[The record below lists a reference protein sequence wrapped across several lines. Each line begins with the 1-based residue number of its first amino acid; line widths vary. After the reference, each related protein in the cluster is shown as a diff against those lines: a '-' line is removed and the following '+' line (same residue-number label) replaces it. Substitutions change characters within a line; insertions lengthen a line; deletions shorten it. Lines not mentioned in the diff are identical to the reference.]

1 MAGNGKS
8 KTSAAQTETELKQ
21 IEAVRLRR
29 EGLTFSEIAERLRY
43 ANKSCAFAAYTTGL
57 SKARSKEVDAL
68 REEQGSM
75 LDELLLE
82 PYEAALE
89 GDLDALSAVLKI
101 MERKAR
107 LHCLD
112 KKDIPVKVDLP
123 RLEKPEDAV
132 AVVAALLNKAA
143 EGSLSPEDAGKL
155 AGLVQSMLRVSEVT
169 ELVERLRKLEEQY
182 GNESEHNQEACGSPG
197 ADSRSQ
203 KWGL

>member
-1 MAGNGKS
+1 M
-8 KTSAAQTETELKQ
+8 KQ
-21 IEAVRLRR
+21 IEAVRLKRD
-29 EGLTFSEIAERLRY
+29 GLTFQEIADRLGY
-43 ANKSCAFAAYTTGL
+43 ANRSCAYGAYAAGL

-68 REEQGSM
+68 REEQGAM
-75 LDELLLE
+75 LDELLVE
-82 PYEAALE
+82 PYEAALA
-89 GDLDALSAVLKI
+89 GDLDALNAVLRI
-101 MERKAR
+101 LERKAR

-169 ELVERLRKLEEQY
+169 ELAERLRKLEEA
-182 GNESEHNQEACGSPG
+182 N
-197 ADSRSQ
+197 ADELERN
-203 KWGL
+203 KKAH